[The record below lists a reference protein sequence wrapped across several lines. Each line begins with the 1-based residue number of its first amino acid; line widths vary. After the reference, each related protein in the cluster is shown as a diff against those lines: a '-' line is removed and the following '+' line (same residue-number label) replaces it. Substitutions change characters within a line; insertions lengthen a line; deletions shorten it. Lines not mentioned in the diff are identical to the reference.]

1 MTMMKYVM
9 QSVAFSLLLLQLST
23 AFSLQ
28 IHSSVLKIRCSC
40 IGNNHQ
46 KNLCN
51 TAETPPQYC
60 WTTTK
65 RYARLSILHVA
76 TSTSLSAGGRERRLN
91 GNNDDPPSS
100 PLEAITEIKTAEEML
115 LAAEDSARQKRMGQV
130 QQRQKKAAT
139 REDRISTLEIKLKRT
154 DSVSIS
160 ESESAGYMTVAEMS
174 ELKGLLKV
182 RDSFE
187 EQYDPLVFTEEHL
200 EFKAMHNDAF
210 IALSNYCEK
219 ERNRIKGIDGS
230 ERANVFFL
238 DGPDGGTASALIDRG
253 QFNAAQCFVAN
264 RHETS
269 CHSLTQSG
277 GGLLPDS
284 NVVYATASE
293 ALTVA
298 APLSSE
304 DLTGDKIGKEDGG
317 IFSHIDFSAYYFDGC
332 GGFVPHIVGMLS
344 AALLRQ
350 DFDASKPIAV
360 GFSLLG
366 GNKDVVGKEMAVS
379 QALTIIA
386 RQRGMRVVHVL
397 DDPTRYG
404 ISLDIKK
411 IGGANAGTFT
421 TWFLLTK
428 D

>member
-46 KNLCN
+46 KDLCN

-100 PLEAITEIKTAEEML
+100 PLEAITKIKTAEEKL
-115 LAAEDSARQKRMGQV
+115 LAAEDSARQKRMGQI

-139 REDRISTLEIKLKRT
+139 REDRISTLELKLERT
-154 DSVSIS
+154 ESVSIS
-160 ESESAGYMTVAEMS
+160 ESESAGYMTAAEMS

-187 EQYDPLVFTEEHL
+187 EQYDPLVFTKEHL

-298 APLSSE
+298 APLSS
-304 DLTGDKIGKEDGG
+304 DKIGKEDGG